1 MTYNPQEV
9 ERQYYV
15 ASIKK
20 SQDKMNT
27 MLANSRGIYEKVKAV
42 RPLFLKVIRVYDD
55 LKDEWKWNKFWRT
68 VYKKSCE
75 FLKDLDRECL
85 LVELNG
91 KELEYIK
98 SFRKNLK
105 KIKKMCEDT
114 DIVYYSMLPD
124 NIPID
129 VRTHCVRFISHAVV
143 GY

>member
-1 MTYNPQEV
+1 MSHNPQED

-20 SQDKMNT
+20 SQNKMNT
-27 MLANSRGIYEKVKAV
+27 MLTNSRGIYDKVKAV

-55 LKDEWKWNKFWRT
+55 LKDEWEWNKFWHV
-68 VYKKSCE
+68 VYKKSCQM
-75 FLKDLDRECL
+75 LKEVDCACL

-91 KELEYIK
+91 QELNYIK

-105 KIKKMCEDT
+105 KMKKMCEDA